1 MYGAPVGQMQN
12 GMMANGMPANV
23 NMAGMMAMPQQGQ
36 AMPQQQPNMMNMQV
50 GCNALWQYIVGN
62 GVYLVPTSWSWHQS
76 NVDCLRFRGKLTK
89 LT

>member
-50 GCNALWQYIVGN
+50 GSNALWDHGWQWRVSCAN
-62 GVYLVPTSWSWHQS
+62 FMELASE
-76 NVDCLRFRGKLTK
+76 
-89 LT
+89 